1 MLCNTILKNKS
12 MKVTKLSEF
21 NSKLKED
28 NDIYSEFMNDIAY
41 QQDKHAFSQIF
52 KYFAPRLKSYFIKC
66 GAQENQAEEI
76 IQEVMIAVWT
86 KAASYDKK
94 KSSVSTWI
102 YTIARNKRID
112 KIRKEKR
119 HYLLESDEGL
129 EIPVSSTQEQDIL
142 SGQVSEK
149 IKTCLKSLP
158 SEQAKLLKLS
168 YFYEKTH
175 IDISNELNIPLG
187 TVKSRIRLA
196 LNKLK
201 NMSEIN

>member
-1 MLCNTILKNKS
+1 MLSINFYKQKHMKLTKFPHTGVNKNE
-12 MKVTKLSEF
+12 VVFCGYLH
-21 NSKLKED
+21 
-28 NDIYSEFMNDIAY
+28 DIANY
-41 QQDKHAFSQIF
+41 QDREAFSKIF
-52 KYFAPRLKSYFIKC
+52 EYFAPRLKSYFIKA
-66 GAQENQAEEI
+66 GAQENQAEEV
-76 IQEVMIAVWT
+76 IQEVMIAIWT
-86 KAASYDKK
+86 KASSYDKS

-129 EIPVSSTQEQDIL
+129 EVPVASTQEENIL
-142 SGQVSEK
+142 AVQLSKK
-149 IKTCLKSLP
+149 IENCLESLP
-158 SEQAKLLKLS
+158 AEQSKLLKLS

-175 IDISNELNIPLG
+175 TAISEELKIPLG

-196 LNKLK
+196 LNKMR